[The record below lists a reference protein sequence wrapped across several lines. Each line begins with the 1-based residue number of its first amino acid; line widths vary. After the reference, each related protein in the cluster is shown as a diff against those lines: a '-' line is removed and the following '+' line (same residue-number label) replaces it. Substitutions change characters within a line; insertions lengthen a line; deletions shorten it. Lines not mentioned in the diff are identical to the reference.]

1 MKIELP
7 PSVWLGII
15 ETFIRRIDP
24 SNPDVLEIES
34 GESWVSVHPMVLA
47 MIAALGSEVDN
58 KKIDLKNF
66 KTLSRDEF
74 TRMNFFKFLGSE
86 AKSVEV
92 DTEPAGKYIPITQI
106 RDSDG
111 LSNFIKDMVP
121 LLHLDQD
128 KSELIS
134 YVMSEL
140 GRNVLEHAKTPMG
153 AFFAA
158 EYSRDQ
164 NTIRIGIADC
174 GIGLRAS
181 LQQSHHVKDDM
192 EAIRLALTPGITG
205 ATSREGGTEQNA
217 GAGLFFIKSISS
229 ANKNFMVIY
238 SGDSLYKLLKRKDP
252 ILFLHPDPFDDNHTN
267 ESGFPYWQ
275 GTAVGIDITLNSS
288 IEFTAVMEL
297 IRDAYANAIR
307 ERKRLRKYKQPKF
320 I

>member
-1 MKIELP
+1 MTIELP
-7 PSVWLGII
+7 PSVWLGTI
-15 ETFIRRIDP
+15 ESFLKRFDP
-24 SNPDVLEIES
+24 SNPEKLQIITGD
-34 GESWVSVHPMVLA
+34 SWVTVHPMILS
-47 MIAALGSEVDN
+47 MIAALASGVDR
-58 KKIDLKNF
+58 KHIDLQGF
-66 KTLSRDEF
+66 KTISKDAF
-74 TRMNFFKFLGSE
+74 AKMNFFKFLGSE
-86 AKSVEV
+86 TAGSEPES
-92 DTEPAGKYIPITQI
+92 EPAGKYIPITQI

-140 GRNVLEHAKTPMG
+140 GRNVLEHAKTPAG

-158 EYSRDQ
+158 EYSKDQ

-181 LQQSHHVKDDM
+181 LRQSHNVANDM
-192 EAIRLALTPGITG
+192 EAIQLALTPGITG

-229 ANKNFMVIY
+229 ANNNFMVIY

-252 ILFLHPDPFDDNHTN
+252 ILFLHPDPFDDNHTK
-267 ESGFPYWQ
+267 EAGLPYWQ
-275 GTAVGIDITLNSS
+275 GTVVGIDITLNSS

-297 IRDAYANAIR
+297 IRAAYANAIR

>member
-1 MKIELP
+1 MRIELP
-7 PSVWLGII
+7 PSVWLGTI
-15 ETFIRRIDP
+15 ETFLKRLDP
-24 SNPDVLEIES
+24 SDLEKLEIET
-34 GESWVSVHPMVLA
+34 GDSWVTVHPMILA
-47 MIAALGSEVDN
+47 MIAALASGIDRKN
-58 KKIDLKNF
+58 IDLKNF
-66 KTLSRDEF
+66 KTISKDSFE
-74 TRMNFFKFLGSE
+74 RMNLFKFLGT
-86 AKSVEV
+86 KTV
-92 DTEPAGKYIPITQI
+92 DSKTDSEPAGKYIPITQI

-140 GRNVLEHAKTPMG
+140 GRNVLEHAKTPAG

-158 EYSRDQ
+158 EYSKDQ

-181 LQQSHHVKDDM
+181 LQQSHHVNDDID
-192 EAIRLALTPGITG
+192 AIRLALTPGITG

-252 ILFLHPDPFDDNHTN
+252 ALMLHANPFDDNHTK
-267 ESGFPYWQ
+267 ESGLPYWQ
-275 GTAVGIDITLNSS
+275 GTVVGIDITLDSS

-297 IRDAYANAIR
+297 IRAAYADAIR